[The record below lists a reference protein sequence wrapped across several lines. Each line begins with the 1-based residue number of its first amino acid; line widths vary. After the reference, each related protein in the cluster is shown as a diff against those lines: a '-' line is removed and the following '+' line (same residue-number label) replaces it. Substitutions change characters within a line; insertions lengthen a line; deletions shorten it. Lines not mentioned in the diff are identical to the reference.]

1 MADIQAYSRLFT
13 FLFQHESQR
22 IHSPAGTSP
31 CIDTHNAKANLMNFG
46 EKLKQ
51 LRTDKNLTQP
61 QLAEAIGIEQ
71 SYLSK
76 LENDKSIPSA
86 ETFQAILKAL
96 AVDVG
101 SMLDNIDKKLI
112 HSQLRQ
118 IPEVAHYLHA
128 SMTCEI
134 HNIKK
139 WLFASATACAFGLC
153 LIVSGYMG
161 FIFSNVHY
169 SYYSEGVV
177 KNNEPADIFLRYHQ
191 IYAYQKGAGVISDAQ
206 ESTLSAEIESTRR
219 RPEYVDQPAF
229 RGESFTRDV
238 AGGFRQYA
246 LRNTNLARR
255 MENNLLMFLGTLLAF
270 AGLFGF
276 VVEYRLRRSMPTR

>member
-1 MADIQAYSRLFT
+1 MPNIQAYSRVFT

-22 IHSPAGTSP
+22 IRSPAGTSLL
-31 CIDTHNAKANLMNFG
+31 IDTNKREGNLMNFG

-101 SMLDNIDKKLI
+101 SLLDNIDKKFI

-118 IPEVAHYLHA
+118 IPEVANYLHA
-128 SMTCEI
+128 NIAGEI

-139 WLFASATACAFGLC
+139 WLFASAAACAFGLS

-177 KNNEPADIFLRYHQ
+177 KNNESADIFERYLMMYHLQ
-191 IYAYQKGAGVISDAQ
+191 RQAGIISEA
-206 ESTLSAEIESTRR
+206 EASKLSAEITSTRR
-219 RPEYVDQPAF
+219 RPEHLVQTTY
-229 RGESFTRDV
+229 RGESFKHDV
-238 AGGFRQYA
+238 AGGFRQYV
-246 LRNTNLARR
+246 LRNTASIRR

-276 VVEYRLRRSMPTR
+276 VVEYRLRRSTPTR

>member
-1 MADIQAYSRLFT
+1 
-13 FLFQHESQR
+13 
-22 IHSPAGTSP
+22 
-31 CIDTHNAKANLMNFG
+31 MNFG

-86 ETFQAILKAL
+86 EIFQAILKAL

-101 SMLDNIDKKLI
+101 TLLDNIDKKFI

-118 IPEVAHYLHA
+118 IPEVNNYLHA
-128 SMTCEI
+128 SLVCEI
-134 HNIKK
+134 HHFKK
-139 WLFASATACAFGLC
+139 WLFGSATACVFGLS
-153 LIVSGYMG
+153 LIVGGYMG

-169 SYYSEGVV
+169 AYYSEGVV
-177 KNNEPADIFLRYHQ
+177 TNNEPADIFDHYHQ
-191 IYAYQKGAGVISDAQ
+191 IYTYQSRAGIISEIE
-206 ESTLSAEIESTRR
+206 ESKLIAEIESTRR
-219 RPEYVDQPAF
+219 RPEHLDQTTYQ
-229 RGESFTRDV
+229 GEFFKRDV
-238 AGGFRQYA
+238 AGGFRQFS
-246 LRNTNLARR
+246 LRKTDSIRR
-255 MENNLLMFLGTLLAF
+255 MENNLLMFVGTLLAF

-276 VVEYRLRRSMPTR
+276 IVENRLRRSTPTGK

>member
-1 MADIQAYSRLFT
+1 
-13 FLFQHESQR
+13 
-22 IHSPAGTSP
+22 
-31 CIDTHNAKANLMNFG
+31 MNFG

-76 LENDKSIPSA
+76 LENDKSLPSA

-96 AVDVG
+96 AIDVG
-101 SMLDNIDKKLI
+101 SLLDNIDKKFI
-112 HSQLRQ
+112 HGQLRQ
-118 IPEVAHYLHA
+118 IPEVANYLHA
-128 SMTCEI
+128 NIAGEI

-153 LIVSGYMG
+153 LMVSGYMG

-177 KNNEPADIFLRYHQ
+177 RNNEPADIFERFHFMYEVQ
-191 IYAYQKGAGVISDAQ
+191 RQAGVITEAEKSK
-206 ESTLSAEIESTRR
+206 LSAEISSTRR
-219 RPEYVDQPAF
+219 RPEYVVQTTYQGD
-229 RGESFTRDV
+229 SFKRDV
-238 AGGFRQYA
+238 DGGFRQFF
-246 LRNTNLARR
+246 LRNTASIRR

-276 VVEYRLRRSMPTR
+276 IVEYRLRRSMPTR